1 MNVATLRLEL
11 RVGDC
16 STLRQKRRRLRRIV
30 DRLRRHFNVAA
41 AEVGSWDRPSEAV
54 LGFAAIGATRR
65 EARDVLIRLAEAVD
79 AHPRAEVLA
88 REFEET

>member
-41 AEVGSWDRPSEAV
+41 AEVGALDRPSEAV
-54 LGFAAIGATRR
+54 LGFASVGATRR
-65 EARDVLIRLAEAVD
+65 EARDVLIRVAEAVA